1 MELKNYQQEVLS
13 DLSNYIDIVKEC
25 NNLGVAYRTYWERRG
40 VSIDTTGEGYLHP
53 YDNSV
58 KGVPKVTIKVP
69 TAGGKTY
76 IACNALKRIF
86 DGLPSG
92 KPQVVAWFV
101 PSDTILKQTY
111 EKLSNPNHPYRQR
124 IDSLFN
130 GAVRIVDKETAL
142 FGTGISPTEIREQLT
157 IFILSVQSFAS
168 KTKDGRRV
176 YRENEN
182 LTEYTALY
190 DSMTKRVDGADDTA
204 FIQVLSYLNPVVII
218 DESHNFE
225 APLRVEV
232 QNDINPRFILELTAT
247 PRKKSNIISF
257 VDAIK
262 LKEANMVKLPVIVY
276 NHRTTNDVLTNA
288 INLQRSL
295 EQKAVEQEKNGGL
308 YIRPIVLFQAQPKTD
323 TDSETFD
330 KIKTKLIQIGIPEEQ
345 IKIKTAQKDEIKRT
359 DLMSRDCPVRYI
371 ITINALKEGWD
382 CPFAY
387 ILASLANKT
396 SRVDVEQILGRV
408 LRLPYTTKH
417 KSNLLNLSY
426 VFTSSDDFNGTIQTI
441 ISGLNKAGYS
451 KRDFKVSEPE
461 AQTEEP
467 QEMEEMGGLF
477 GNYVEGYN
485 ATGEDSGGGMLEEP
499 SVPYGYGKTEN
510 DDIGVDVEAVKE
522 GISDFQQADTAA
534 MEKTANEVSKQYD
547 AEMEEAKKDND
558 NIPND
563 LKDMQKYYSL
573 NNVFKEQAE
582 SIVLPTFVKKITASN
597 IFDAGEESTIPV
609 TKKML
614 AEGFELS
621 KADRN
626 ISFAS
631 PTAQAQMIDLSKTDE
646 YTPKAFNLKE
656 ADLREFR
663 KHFNSLPKEGKQRQL
678 AANLA
683 RAMHYDEIPEKD
695 IKEFIFNV
703 IKDYDSEQLSELND
717 NILGTQDRIKEHIN
731 ALLVEHQEKRFKNL
745 LDVSAITC
753 EPTYSFPNR
762 LTYKK
767 PVIGLSKGLYEEED
781 GDINGFEYDVIK
793 EVSNLDNVVFWHR
806 NPDRTNGFGINGF
819 INHYPDFIVA
829 LKSGRIVLLETK
841 GGDRDNSDSRRKL
854 ELGTLWANRAGD
866 KYRYY
871 MVFSTPKL
879 DGAITTQQ
887 LLEKLKN
894 L

>member
-1 MELKNYQQEVLS
+1 MELKKYQQEVLS
-13 DLSNYIDIVKEC
+13 DLSTYIDYVKRH
-25 NNLGVAYRTYWERRG
+25 NNLGTAYRAFWERKG
-40 VSIDTTGEGYLHP
+40 MSVDNTGEGYLHP
-53 YDNSV
+53 YENSV
-58 KGVPKVTIKVP
+58 PQVPKVTIKVP

-92 KPQVVAWFV
+92 KSQVVAWFV

-130 GAVRIVDKETAL
+130 GNVRVVDKEAAL

-157 IFILSVQSFAS
+157 IFVLSVQSFAS
-168 KTKDGRRV
+168 KTKEGRKV

-190 DSMTKRVDGADDTA
+190 DSLTKHVEGADDTA

-232 QNDINPRFILELTAT
+232 QKDINPRFILELTAT
-247 PRKKSNIISF
+247 PRPKSNIISF

-276 NHRTTNDVLTNA
+276 NHRTKNDVLTSA

-295 EQKAVEQEKNGGL
+295 EQKAIEQEQKGGL

-330 KIKTKLIQIGIPEEQ
+330 KIKEKLIQIGIPEEQ

-387 ILASLANKT
+387 ILASLANKS

-417 KSNLLNLSY
+417 GNNLLNLSY
-426 VFTSSDDFNGTIQTI
+426 VFTSSDNFNETIQVI
-441 ISGLNKAGYS
+441 IKGLNKAGYS
-451 KRDFKVSEPE
+451 KRDFKVTEPVSPEEPE
-461 AQTEEP
+461 QTEDY
-467 QEMEEMGGLF
+467 GGLF
-477 GNYVEGYN
+477 GNISNLVSGYN
-485 ATGEDSGGGMLEEP
+485 PVTEDEQGGRFEEP
-499 SVPYGYGKTEN
+499 SVLYDNAAT
-510 DDIGVDVEAVKE
+510 DDTDLDVDAIRQ
-522 GISDFQQADTAA
+522 GIADTASMDTAA
-534 MEKTANEVSKQYD
+534 MEKMAAAVSKQYD
-547 AEMEEAKKDND
+547 SEMEEAKSDKD

-563 LKDMQKYYSL
+563 LKDMQQYYTIKSEY
-573 NNVFKEQAE
+573 KEEAE
-582 SIVLPTFVKKITASN
+582 AIKLPVFVKKVITSD
-597 IFDAGEESTIPV
+597 IFDTDSSGSVPV

-614 AEGFELS
+614 AEGFDLS

-626 ISFAS
+626 ILFTRTA
-631 PTAQAQMIDLSKTDE
+631 AQAQMIDLSKGDE

-656 ADLREFR
+656 NDLKEFR
-663 KHFNSLPKEGKQRQL
+663 KHFTTLSTEGKQRTL
-678 AANLA
+678 AANIA
-683 RAMHYDEIPEKD
+683 RALKYDEIPEKD
-695 IKEFIFNV
+695 IKDYIVDV
-703 IKDYDSEQLSELND
+703 IKGFDNEQLSELYD
-717 NILGTQDRIKEHIN
+717 NELDTQERFKQHID
-731 ALLVEHQEKRFKNL
+731 ALLVEYEEARFKKL
-745 LDVSAITC
+745 LDISNITC
-753 EPTYSFPNR
+753 EQSYSFPKR
-762 LTYKK
+762 MTYKK
-767 PVIGLSKGLYEEED
+767 TAIGLRKGLYSEED
-781 GDINGFEYDVIK
+781 GDINNFEYEVIK
-793 EVSNLDNVVFWHR
+793 EVINLDNVVFWHR

-819 INHYPDFIVA
+819 INHYPDFIVG
-829 LKSGRIVLLETK
+829 LKSGRIVMLETK
-841 GGDRDNSDSRRKL
+841 GGDRDNSDSKRKL
-854 ELGTLWANRAGD
+854 ELGKLWANTAGD

-879 DGAITTQQ
+879 NGAITTQE
-887 LLEKLKN
+887 LLETLKN